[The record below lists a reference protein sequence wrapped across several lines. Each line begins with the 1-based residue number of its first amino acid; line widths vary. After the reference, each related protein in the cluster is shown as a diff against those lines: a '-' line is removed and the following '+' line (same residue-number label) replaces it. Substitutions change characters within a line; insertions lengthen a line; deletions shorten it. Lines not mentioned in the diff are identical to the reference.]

1 MQNLIRMIRRL
12 KLGKLTH
19 VGWIR
24 GVKLYVHWSV
34 FAIAGIMLLGTIER
48 PVVTFVG
55 LFSYLSILLVHE
67 CGHMIAAQRR
77 KYKVWSIELYP
88 IVGFC
93 RFEEPWSRL
102 DRCVISWGGVVAQA
116 VVGVP
121 LVAWVT
127 VFGYTRFEAIN
138 ALLAFLGFYSLFVAA
153 FNLIPVAPL
162 DGATA
167 WGLIPAW
174 LARRQESRR
183 NRAIKYRS
191 PR

>member
-12 KLGKLTH
+12 EPGKLTH

-34 FAIAGIMLLGTIER
+34 FVIAGIILLGTIRR

-55 LFSYLSILLVHE
+55 LISYLSVLLIHE

-77 KYKVWSIELYP
+77 KCKVWSIELDP

-102 DRCVISWGGVVAQA
+102 DRCVIAWGGAVAQA
-116 VVGVP
+116 V
-121 LVAWVT
+121 
-127 VFGYTRFEAIN
+127 F
-138 ALLAFLGFYSLFVAA
+138 
-153 FNLIPVAPL
+153 
-162 DGATA
+162 
-167 WGLIPAW
+167 
-174 LARRQESRR
+174 
-183 NRAIKYRS
+183 
-191 PR
+191 

>member
-1 MQNLIRMIRRL
+1 MPTPVPSVDSSLMQTDSLLKFPLFSFTHSSPTLLNTNMQNLIRMIRRL

-19 VGWIR
+19 VRWIR

-93 RFEEPWSRL
+93 RFEEPWS
-102 DRCVISWGGVVAQA
+102 
-116 VVGVP
+116 
-121 LVAWVT
+121 
-127 VFGYTRFEAIN
+127 
-138 ALLAFLGFYSLFVAA
+138 
-153 FNLIPVAPL
+153 
-162 DGATA
+162 
-167 WGLIPAW
+167 
-174 LARRQESRR
+174 
-183 NRAIKYRS
+183 
-191 PR
+191 